1 MTQTRFR
8 STAPTS
14 CRTVIRQMSLLLALA
29 LPWTGA
35 LGHETPAEARYLAN
49 EGVLIAHGDTRVL
62 FDPLFRESFGH
73 YELLPADARAALFA
87 GEPPFDGIDAVF
99 ISHHHDDHF
108 DPADVRD
115 YLRAQPDVHLY
126 APRQAVDALHAVSN
140 PDTDAAL
147 LARMTAV
154 DLATGDAPQRFRA
167 SGLLIDVVR
176 IPHSGWP
183 LRHAGVQNLAWRVTL
198 DDDLTVLHLGDA
210 DTDGEHFAR
219 DAAHW
224 DERHLEL
231 ALPPY
236 WFFLSPSGRAVLDTR
251 LRPDVAIGIHVP
263 AAVADDPAARE
274 ESLRGVDL
282 FTRPGETRRIPHR

>member
-1 MTQTRFR
+1 MMQTTR
-8 STAPTS
+8 
-14 CRTVIRQMSLLLALA
+14 RTFSRPATMLLALA
-29 LPWTGA
+29 FPWAGA

-49 EGVLIAHGDTRVL
+49 EGVLITHGDTRVL

-73 YELLPADARAALFA
+73 YELLPAEARAALFA

-115 YLRAQPDVHLY
+115 YLRAQPDVRLY
-126 APRQAVDALHAVSN
+126 APRQAADALRAVAD
-140 PDTDAAL
+140 PEADAAV
-147 LARMTAV
+147 LARMTPV
-154 DLATGDAPQRFRA
+154 DLGVGDAPQRFMA
-167 SGLLIDVVR
+167 PGLVIDVVR

-183 LRHAGVQNLAWRVTL
+183 VRHAEVQNLAWRVTL

-219 DAAHW
+219 DAALW
-224 DERHLEL
+224 DERRLQL

-236 WFFLSPSGRAVLDTR
+236 WFFLSASGRAVLNTR
-251 LRPDVAIGIHVP
+251 LRPDLAIGIHVP
-263 AAVADDPAARE
+263 AAIPDEPASRD
-274 ESLRGVDL
+274 ESLREADL
-282 FTRPGETRRIPHR
+282 FTRPGESRRLPH